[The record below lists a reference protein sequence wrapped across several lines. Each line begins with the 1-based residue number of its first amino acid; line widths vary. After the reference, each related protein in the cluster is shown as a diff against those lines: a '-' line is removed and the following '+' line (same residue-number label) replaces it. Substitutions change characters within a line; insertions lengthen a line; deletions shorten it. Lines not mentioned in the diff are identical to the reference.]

1 VYLNNNYFKATL
13 YMYKTVTRFLIVV
26 IAAASFTSCKKKFDD
41 FYARPDNLASPVY
54 QQLAAAGK
62 FNNFLSLIDKASYKQ
77 TLSAA
82 GYWTVFAPTDSAF
95 DADTEFKAFI
105 QSRGFSNV
113 GAVDSTTAQMIVQY
127 LLVYNAFEKSRI
139 DDYQSPLG
147 WQPNN
152 AFKRRTAYYTGFY
165 NDTDYLNVPY
175 KTIASNRNNTG
186 AVNSYYILADNNN
199 KYIPIFTDTFFTVK
213 GIPSS
218 DYNYFYPN
226 STFNGFNVANAK
238 VTQRDIAAENGVIH
252 IIDRVVVPQQSLD
265 QYLRNKPQYSV
276 FRSILER
283 FMVLFVKNNDA
294 TRRYQVLNGG
304 NTDVMVKVYSNLLA
318 FSPNNENY
326 FKLQDNDGQ
335 RDGWTMFVP
344 TNDSL
349 NKYINTVVLQQ
360 YPTINSLPISIIA
373 DLLNAHMWQ
382 STVWP
387 SKFNSTYNYLGE
399 PAKMNPSTDIVEK
412 KVLSNGIFYG
422 TKKVNEPNVFATV
435 YGKAY
440 LDPRYTIMTRLLD
453 MELKSTITNPNVKYT
468 LFLMSDAALA
478 AKGYSYNSTSNAW
491 SFGTVVNDSIR
502 LNLLRMVNSSVIE
515 TPNNELN
522 GIGTTGVSGII
533 NSYGG
538 ECIKYNGNKVF
549 TAGSI
554 ERGIS
559 VTIDSVKQVLNGQ
572 VVYINDL
579 MYFPYGFIGHNL
591 SQLGTPAASE
601 FNYFWNYLKN
611 STLFNTSTFEIAGIT
626 AGSFYTV
633 FAPRNSAIVQA
644 VNDGML
650 PGTAGVPNFTPTL
663 TADKIKVEK
672 FLSYHFLD
680 KRTVIP
686 NGLDIG
692 SYPSLLRNVVGDPV
706 TFSVLYPGGVFEL
719 TDANSRKARLVTA
732 SSNNLSNRTVIHLI
746 DNYMKY

>member
-1 VYLNNNYFKATL
+1 MF
-13 YMYKTVTRFLIVV
+13 KTVTRFLMLV
-26 IAAASFTSCKKKFDD
+26 IAAASVTSCKKKFDE
-41 FYARPDNLASPVY
+41 FYARPDNLAAPIY

-62 FNNFLSLIDKASYKQ
+62 FNNFVSLIDKAGYKS

-82 GYWTVFAPTDSAF
+82 GYWTIFAPTDSAF

-113 GAVDSTTAQMIVQY
+113 GAVDSATAQMVVKY
-127 LLVYNAFEKSRI
+127 LLVYNAFEKNRI
-139 DDYQSPLG
+139 DDYQSPQG
-147 WQPNN
+147 WVPDN

-175 KTIASNRNNTG
+175 KAIASNRNNTG
-186 AVNSYYILADNNN
+186 TVISYYVVADNNN
-199 KYIPIFTDTFFTVK
+199 KYIPIFTNEFLAAK
-213 GIPSS
+213 GLSAA
-218 DYNYFYPN
+218 DYSYFYPA

-238 VTQRDIAAENGVIH
+238 VTQKDMAAENGVIH

-265 QYLRNKPQYSV
+265 EFLRNKPQYSL

-283 FMVLFVKNNDA
+283 FMVLFVKNADA
-294 TRRYQVLNGG
+294 SRRYQVLNGG
-304 NTDVMVKVYSNLLA
+304 SSDVSVKVYSNLLA

-349 NKYINTVVLQQ
+349 NKYINSVVLQQ

-387 SKFNSTYNYLGE
+387 SKFANTYNYLGE
-399 PAKMNPSTDIVEK
+399 PAKMNPATDIVEK

-435 YGKAY
+435 YGKSY
-440 LDPRYTIMTRLLD
+440 LNPRYSMMTRLLD
-453 MELKSTITNPNVKYT
+453 MEVKSYITNPNVKFT
-468 LFLMSDAALA
+468 LFLMSDAVLTAR
-478 AKGYSYNSTSNAW
+478 GYSYNAGSNSW
-491 SFGTVVNDSIR
+491 SLGAVTNDSIR
-502 LNLLRMVNSSVIE
+502 INLLRMVYSGIIE

-522 GIGTTGVSGII
+522 GIGNTGVSGITT
-533 NSYGG
+533 SYGG

-559 VTIDSVKQVLNGQ
+559 VTIDSVRQVLNGQ

-579 MYFPYGFIGHNL
+579 MFFPYGLIGHNL

-611 STLFNTSTFEIAGIT
+611 STLFNTTTFEITGVAG
-626 AGSFYTV
+626 GSFYTV
-633 FAPRNSAIVQA
+633 FVPRNAAIVQA
-644 VNDGML
+644 VNDGVL

-663 TADKIKVEK
+663 VADKLKVES
-672 FLSYHFLD
+672 FLNYHFLD
-680 KRTVIP
+680 KRTVIA

-692 SYPSLLRNVVGDPV
+692 SFPSFLRNTAGDPV
-706 TFSVLYPGGVFEL
+706 TFSVLYPGGIFEL
-719 TDANSRKARLVTA
+719 TDANARKARMVTTLN
-732 SSNNLSNRTVIHLI
+732 NNLSNRTVIHLI
-746 DNYMKY
+746 DNYLKY

>member
-1 VYLNNNYFKATL
+1 MF
-13 YMYKTVTRFLIVV
+13 KTVTRFLLVV
-26 IAAASFTSCKKKFDD
+26 IAASAFTSCKKKFDE
-41 FYARPDNLASPVY
+41 FYARPDNLAAPIY
-54 QQLAAAGK
+54 QQLASAGK
-62 FNNFLSLIDKASYKQ
+62 FNNFVSLIDKAGYKS

-82 GYWTVFAPTDSAF
+82 GYWTIFAPTDSAF

-105 QSRGFSNV
+105 QSRGFSSV
-113 GAVDSTTAQMIVQY
+113 GAVDSTTAQMVVKF

-147 WQPNN
+147 WVPNN
-152 AFKRRTAYYTGFY
+152 AFKRRTALYTGFY
-165 NDTDYLNVPY
+165 DDTDYLNNTY
-175 KTIASNRNNTG
+175 KSIASNRNNSGT
-186 AVNSYYILADNNN
+186 ANSYFVVADNNN
-199 KYIPIFTDTFFTVK
+199 KYIPYFTDTFFTTK
-213 GIPSS
+213 GLTAY
-218 DYNYFYPN
+218 DYNYFYPT
-226 STFNGFNVANAK
+226 SAFNGFNVANAK

-252 IIDRVVVPQQSLD
+252 IIDRVVVPMQSID
-265 QYLRNKPQYSV
+265 QYLRNKPQYSL

-283 FMVLFVKNNDA
+283 FMVLFINNADA
-294 TRRYQVLNGG
+294 TKKYQVLTGSGG
-304 NTDVMVKVYSNLLA
+304 NVAVKVYSNLLA

-335 RDGWTMFVP
+335 RDGWTIFVP

-349 NKYINTVVLQQ
+349 SKYINTVVLQQ
-360 YPTINSLPISIIA
+360 YPSINSLPISIIA

-387 SKFNSTYNYLGE
+387 SKFAGSYNYLGE
-399 PAKMNPSTDIVEK
+399 PVKMNPATDIVEK
-412 KVLSNGIFYG
+412 KVLSNGFFYG

-440 LDPRYTIMTRLLD
+440 LDPRYSLMTRLLD
-453 MELKSTITNPNVKYT
+453 MEVKSTITNPNVKYT

-478 AKGYSYNSTSNAW
+478 ARGYSYNLGSNAW
-491 SFGTVVNDSIR
+491 SLGTVTNDSIR
-502 LNLLRMVNSSVIE
+502 LNLLRMVYSGIIE

-522 GIGTTGVSGII
+522 GIGNTGVSGITT
-533 NSYGG
+533 SYGG

-554 ERGIS
+554 EKGIS

-579 MYFPYGFIGHNL
+579 LFFPYGLIGHNL
-591 SQLGTPAASE
+591 SQLGTPATSE

-611 STLFNTSTFEIAGIT
+611 STLFNTSTFEITGVAG
-626 AGSFYTV
+626 GSFYTV
-633 FAPRNSAIVQA
+633 FVPRNSAIVQA
-644 VNDGML
+644 VNDGVL

-663 TADKIKVEK
+663 TADKLKVES
-672 FLSYHFLD
+672 FLNYHFLD
-680 KRTVIP
+680 KRTVIA

-692 SYPSLLRNVVGDPV
+692 SFPSFLRNAAGDPV

-719 TDANSRKARLVTA
+719 TDANGRKARMVTGLN
-732 SSNNLSNRTVIHLI
+732 NNLSNRTVIHLI

>member
-1 VYLNNNYFKATL
+1 
-13 YMYKTVTRFLIVV
+13 MYKTVTRFLFVV

-41 FYARPDNLASPVY
+41 FYARPENLAAPVY

-62 FNNFLSLIDKASYKQ
+62 FNNFLALIDKASYKQ

-95 DADTEFKAFI
+95 DADTEYKAFI
-105 QSRGFSNV
+105 QSRGFSNT

-147 WQPNN
+147 WQVNN

-199 KYIPIFTDTFFTVK
+199 KYIPIFTDTFFTAK
-213 GIPSS
+213 GIPVS

-226 STFNGFNVANAK
+226 STFSGFNVANAK

-304 NTDVMVKVYSNLLA
+304 NTDVVVKVYSNLLA

-360 YPTINSLPISIIA
+360 YPSVNSLPISIIA

-387 SKFNSTYNYLGE
+387 SKFNSSYNYLGE
-399 PAKMNPSTDIVEK
+399 PAKMNATTDIVDK
-412 KVLSNGIFYG
+412 KVLSNGVFYG
-422 TKKVNEPNVFATV
+422 TNKVNEPNVFATV

-478 AKGYSYNSTSNAW
+478 ARGYSYNSTSNAW
-491 SFGTVVNDSIR
+491 SFGSVINDSIR

-522 GIGTTGVSGII
+522 GIGTTGVSGIVA
-533 NSYGG
+533 SYGG
-538 ECIKYNGNKVF
+538 ECIKYDGNKVF

-554 ERGIS
+554 QRGIS
-559 VTIDSVKQVLNGQ
+559 ITIDSVRQVLNGQ

-579 MYFPYGFIGHNL
+579 MYFPYAFIGHSL

-601 FNYFWNYLKN
+601 FNYFWNYLRN

-644 VNDGML
+644 INDGML

-663 TADKIKVEK
+663 IADRIKVEK
-672 FLSYHFLD
+672 FISYHFLD
-680 KRTVIP
+680 KRTIIP

-692 SYPSLLRNVVGDPV
+692 SYPSLLRNTAGDPV

-719 TDANSRKARLVTA
+719 TDANARKARLVTA
-732 SSNNLSNRTVIHLI
+732 LSNNLSNRTVIHLI

>member
-1 VYLNNNYFKATL
+1 
-13 YMYKTVTRFLIVV
+13 M
-26 IAAASFTSCKKKFDD
+26 
-41 FYARPDNLASPVY
+41 
-54 QQLAAAGK
+54 
-62 FNNFLSLIDKASYKQ
+62 SYK
-77 TLSAA
+77 A
-82 GYWTVFAPTDSAF
+82 
-95 DADTEFKAFI
+95 
-105 QSRGFSNV
+105 
-113 GAVDSTTAQMIVQY
+113 
-127 LLVYNAFEKSRI
+127 
-139 DDYQSPLG
+139 
-147 WQPNN
+147 
-152 AFKRRTAYYTGFY
+152 
-165 NDTDYLNVPY
+165 
-175 KTIASNRNNTG
+175 IASNRNNTG

-199 KYIPIFTDTFFTVK
+199 KYIPIFTDTFFAAR
-213 GIPSS
+213 GLPPA

-226 STFNGFNVANAK
+226 SAFGGFNVANAR
-238 VTQRDIAAENGVIH
+238 VTQRDIQAENGVIH
-252 IIDRVVVPQQSLD
+252 IINRVVLPQQSID

-276 FRSILER
+276 FRNLLER
-283 FMVLFVKNNDA
+283 FMVLFVKNAEA

-304 NTDVMVKVYSNLLA
+304 NADVMVKVYSNLLA

-344 TNDSL
+344 INDSL

-360 YPTINSLPISIIA
+360 YPTINSLPLSVIA

-387 SKFNSTYNYLGE
+387 SKFSSSYNFLGE
-399 PAKMNPSTDIVEK
+399 PAKMNASTDIAET

-440 LDPRYTIMTRLLD
+440 LDPRYSLMTRLLD
-453 MELKSTITNPNVKYT
+453 MELKPSITNANVKYT
-468 LFLMSDAALA
+468 LFLMSDAVLA
-478 AKGYSYNSTSNAW
+478 AKGYSYNPASNAW
-491 SFGTVVNDSIR
+491 SLGTVANDSIR
-502 LNLLRMVNSSVIE
+502 LNLLRMVNSGVIE
-515 TPNNELN
+515 TPYNELN
-522 GIGTTGVSGII
+522 GIGTPGVSGII
-533 NSYGG
+533 ASYGG

-554 ERGIS
+554 EKNIS

-579 MYFPYGFIGHNL
+579 LYFPYNIVGQNL
-591 SQLGTPAASE
+591 SQLGTPVASE

-611 STLFNTSTFEIAGIT
+611 STLFNTSTSEITGLT

-644 VNDGML
+644 VNDGVL
-650 PGTAGVPNFTPTL
+650 PGTAGVPNFVPTL
-663 TADKIKVEK
+663 IADKIKVEK
-672 FLSYHFLD
+672 FLSYHILD

-692 SYPSLLRNVVGDPV
+692 SYPSLLRNTAGDPGNI
-706 TFSVLYPGGVFEL
+706 FNFIPGRCV
-719 TDANSRKARLVTA
+719 
-732 SSNNLSNRTVIHLI
+732 
-746 DNYMKY
+746 